1 MSPLVL
7 MHVLDQLKLEVG
19 KEYNLNN
26 VKEIL
31 TTDDFLTLDRETI
44 GCQNE
49 ESLDNC
55 KTRHYQDALINQC
68 GCLPFSIG
76 NLNQV
81 YFPLLFLSQTSEL
94 SPDHHYF

>member
-1 MSPLVL
+1 MT
-7 MHVLDQLKLEVG
+7 VLDPLKLEVG

-31 TTDDFLTLDRETI
+31 TTDAFLTLDRETI

-49 ESLDNC
+49 ESFNDC
-55 KTRHYQDALINQC
+55 KTGQYIDALINQC

-76 NLNQV
+76 SSNQV
-81 YFPLLFLSQTSEL
+81 
-94 SPDHHYF
+94 H

>member
-1 MSPLVL
+1 MP
-7 MHVLDQLKLEVG
+7 VLDPLKLEVG

-31 TTDDFLTLDRETI
+31 TTDDFLTLDRERI

-49 ESLDNC
+49 ESFDDC
-55 KTRHYQDALINQC
+55 KTGQYIDALINQC

-76 NLNQV
+76 SLKQV
-81 YFPLLFLSQTSEL
+81 INPLEMKILKKFQFLSNS
-94 SPDHHYF
+94 